1 MMILDLIGVIALGVL
16 SVARFMM
23 IIRGHWWGLPIFLHT
38 MIAIFLLIVHHQPKK
53 IPPFLQRLTAW
64 ESLLLPLMILI
75 DVEIPVANRIISL
88 IGVGLSIWALLSLG
102 KSFDVSPADRGLVK
116 RGPYRLVRHPMYLGE
131 LISIFSLVILDL
143 SVRNILLTL
152 ALLIS
157 MIARINWEEKI
168 IGGYSDYSNE
178 VRGRLIP
185 GVW

>member
-1 MMILDLIGVIALGVL
+1 
-16 SVARFMM
+16 
-23 IIRGHWWGLPIFLHT
+23 
-38 MIAIFLLIVHHQPKK
+38 
-53 IPPFLQRLTAW
+53 
-64 ESLLLPLMILI
+64 MILI

-88 IGVGLSIWALLSLG
+88 IGVGLSICALLSLG

>member
-53 IPPFLQRLTAW
+53 IPFLQRLTAW